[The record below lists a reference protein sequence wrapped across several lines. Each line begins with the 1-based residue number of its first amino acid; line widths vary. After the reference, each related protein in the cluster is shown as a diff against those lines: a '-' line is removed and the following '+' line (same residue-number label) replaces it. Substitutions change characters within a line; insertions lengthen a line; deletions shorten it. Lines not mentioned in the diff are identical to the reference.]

1 MKAKVESPVPPSP
14 DEEPVEPPARTECRG
29 RGPLI
34 RQVAS
39 SLLGSRSSGCILWGA
54 PGIGKSTIAAAALE
68 EPRVKEVFGARRY
81 SVPCE
86 EVVSAEGLW
95 AAIAK
100 VLEMP
105 AGARAKVWVKEELK
119 RSTTLLLLDD
129 LNRLTPP
136 ELGNLLTTDFLVP
149 GLTLIC
155 TCHSPTFR
163 KPAGMQT
170 IPVDKLTPA
179 AAEDLFHAR
188 TDRHF
193 VCDPN
198 LSRILGEMD
207 GMPLAIVLMAARAAA
222 QKDLLGLWAD
232 WQESKT
238 AMLTI
243 AGSVDPKN
251 NLNVCIH
258 LSLTNLQQEGPLLQ
272 FLALLPDGLRRS
284 SLSALHVKE
293 AEANRLLDQALIYAE
308 GERILMLAPL
318 REYVLADPQLKPYG
332 ENYRALMYLCQLI
345 KDYGPKIGE
354 PGGRDSI
361 KRLTEELRNLESLI
375 RSSMSNPHLAT
386 DATEALLGLAPFLR
400 FSGLGDFRLL
410 AEAASLT
417 TAPPKERGRCL
428 LAGADVALERALYDE
443 AEDLYQRAEE
453 AFSAC
458 GDDKLRVMCLIG
470 RGHSHRYRCR
480 HRAARELYAR
490 ARQLCRRQLQGDR
503 QELAHV
509 HKGLG
514 HLLLARDNP
523 ARAKLHYHEAERI
536 FSEEGLRVEAAN
548 CQRSLGLIACRQ
560 QDYQTATRLLST
572 AKQTLREAG
581 DQRGE
586 ADCLQFLADVE
597 LAQEPADLRRAA
609 SYADDAREGYSRLQ
623 DARGQAQCKGLQA
636 RLRSKQGNKTDAIR
650 LYREALALFKQ
661 KEAKRS
667 MADTYAA
674 LAELCESPDE
684 RLQARQEA
692 NLLYGALELPRMII
706 HQ

>member
-1 MKAKVESPVPPSP
+1 M
-14 DEEPVEPPARTECRG
+14 
-29 RGPLI
+29 
-34 RQVAS
+34 
-39 SLLGSRSSGCILWGA
+39 
-54 PGIGKSTIAAAALE
+54 
-68 EPRVKEVFGARRY
+68 
-81 SVPCE
+81 
-86 EVVSAEGLW
+86 VSAEGLW

-105 AGARAKVWVKEELK
+105 AGARAKVWAKEKLK
-119 RSTTLLLLDD
+119 QSTTLLLLDD
-129 LNRLTPP
+129 LNGLTPSA
-136 ELGNLLTTDFLVP
+136 LGNLLTQDLLVP
-149 GLTLIC
+149 GLTLIG
-155 TCHSPTFR
+155 TRRSPTFR
-163 KPAGMQT
+163 KPAGLPA
-170 IPVDKLTPA
+170 IPVAKLTPA
-179 AAEDLFHAR
+179 AAADLFHAR

-193 VCDPN
+193 VRDPN
-198 LSRILGEMD
+198 LSRILEAMD

-238 AMLTI
+238 AMLAI
-243 AGSVDPKN
+243 AGSRDPKN
-251 NLNVCIH
+251 NLNVCIR
-258 LSLTNLQQEGPLLQ
+258 LSLTNLQEEGRPLLQ
-272 FLALLPDGLRRS
+272 ILALLPDGLRRS
-284 SLSALHVKE
+284 SLPELHVKE
-293 AEANRLLDQALIYAE
+293 AEANRLLDQALINTE

-318 REYVLADPQLKPYG
+318 REYVLADPDLKPDG
-332 ENYRALMYLCQLI
+332 EDHRALMYLRRI
-345 KDYGPKIGE
+345 IEDYGPKIGE
-354 PGGRDSI
+354 PGGSDSI
-361 KRLTEELRNLESLI
+361 KRLTEELRNLESVI
-375 RSSMSNPHLAT
+375 GSSLSNPNLAAG
-386 DATEALLGLAPFLR
+386 ATAALLGLAPFLR

-410 AEAASLT
+410 NKAASLA
-417 TAPPKERGRCL
+417 TAPSKRGRCL
-428 LAGADVALERALYDE
+428 LACADVALERALYDE

-453 AFSAC
+453 AFFAC

-470 RGHSHRYRCR
+470 RGHSHRYRCQ

-490 ARQLCRRQLQGDR
+490 ARQLCRRQLQDDR

-536 FSEEGLRVEAAN
+536 FREEGLRVEAAN

-560 QDYQTATRLLST
+560 RDYQTAARLLST

-609 SYADDAREGYSRLQ
+609 RYAEEARERYSRLQ

-636 RLRSKQGNKTDAIR
+636 RLQSKQGNKTDAIR
-650 LYREALALFKQ
+650 LYREALALFEQ
-661 KEAKRS
+661 KDAKRS

-674 LAELCESPDE
+674 LADLCESPDE
-684 RLQARQEA
+684 RRQARQKA
-692 NLLYGALELPRMII
+692 NLLYSALELPRMII